1 MDIRVTVGRRALGL
15 CRLALIGMT
24 LIGLTVG
31 LSGCGDVDSE
41 PGQLSNAL
49 ETPNAKRA
57 PAEPRDSRHLIELQP
72 SARATAAE
80 IAQSKIE
87 RTHDACGP
95 CRSRACRMLCIMGED
110 YERAPERPQSDN
122 DDCLMC
128 GRETGFL
135 PRPRLQHEVIGLDM
149 VVFRW
154 DPVDGATRYVLT
166 GVRWQDADILTSA
179 ESWEWQT
186 IEHTQAVTLEVDNG
200 YTFSLTAYS
209 ADDEQR
215 SLPSVP
221 VDIDL

>member
-1 MDIRVTVGRRALGL
+1 MDIRVTVGRLALGL
-15 CRLALIGMT
+15 CRLALIAMT
-24 LIGLTVG
+24 LIGMTVG
-31 LSGCGDVDSE
+31 LSGCGDVDAE
-41 PGQLSNAL
+41 PGQINNAL
-49 ETPNAKRA
+49 GARDYRDLIQIQPRA
-57 PAEPRDSRHLIELQP
+57 HTQ
-72 SARATAAE
+72 ATAAE

-95 CRSRACRMLCIMGED
+95 CRSRACRMLCILGED
-110 YERAPERPQSDN
+110 YERAPERPQSEN

-135 PRPRLQHEVIGLDM
+135 PRPRLQHEVIGVDT
-149 VVFRW
+149 VVLRW

-200 YTFSLTAYS
+200 YTFSLIAYS
-209 ADDEQR
+209 ADNEQR